1 MPHYMFQVAYDE
13 GGLQALVKSP
23 QDRIAMVTPAVKKA
37 GGKVEVAYFSFG
49 EYDVMLVAELPDNV
63 AAAGLALAFGAG
75 GSLKAVKTTPLL
87 TAAESV
93 EAMKKASKTGYKP
106 PK

>member
-1 MPHYMFQVAYDE
+1 MPHYMFQVSYDE
-13 GGLQALVKSP
+13 GGLQALVQSP
-23 QDRIAMVTPAVKKA
+23 QDRIALVTPAVQKA
-37 GGKVEVAYFSFG
+37 GGRVEVAYFSFG

-93 EAMKKASKTGYKP
+93 EAMKKASQTGYKAA
-106 PK
+106 K